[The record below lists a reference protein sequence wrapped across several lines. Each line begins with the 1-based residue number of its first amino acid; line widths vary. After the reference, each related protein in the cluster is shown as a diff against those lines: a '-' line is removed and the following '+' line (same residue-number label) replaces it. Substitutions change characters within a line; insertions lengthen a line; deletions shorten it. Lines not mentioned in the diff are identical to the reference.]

1 MHSLFMLH
9 EILDDDFLLLE
20 SDLLYGDDALKYL
33 LQTKERDLLLIS
45 GRTGS
50 GDEVWIYGD
59 KQESSNNLGQ
69 VKAISKHS
77 REDLMICGEL
87 TGLSKI
93 SKELFN
99 KMCVHHK
106 NTHQFPNNYHYEE
119 CISDL
124 SNQHS
129 VKYLLVDDLVWTEI
143 DNPHHYERA
152 LNEIWPLLKNK

>member
-1 MHSLFMLH
+1 MVLYLPK
-9 EILDDDFLLLE
+9 DFLLLE

-33 LQTKERDLLLIS
+33 LQTKEKDLLLIS
-45 GRTGS
+45 GRTNS
-50 GDEVWIYGD
+50 GDEVWIYGEEL
-59 KQESSNNLGQ
+59 KESKNMGL
-69 VKAISKHS
+69 VKKISKLS
-77 REDLMICGEL
+77 REDFLICGEL

-99 KMCVHHK
+99 KMCAHHK
-106 NTHQFPNNYHYEE
+106 NNNQFSNNYHYEE

-143 DNPHHYERA
+143 DDPQHYERA